1 MLLRAAAVLM
11 LSALLTTAAPKN
23 VATAKGENQDLTLT
37 VTLHI
42 EAAAVKQVLGDD
54 LGGHYIVAD
63 VKVEPKYTKEIAIDR
78 DDFVLRSTDNGEK
91 TTPFSASQVAG
102 RGVLVVK
109 YGEGVGL
116 QNPTAGRPPMV
127 PGGVIAP
134 GRGSKSDASASKG
147 EAGASQ
153 AAMRDEDRENPLKA
167 ALDAKI
173 LREEKTDRP
182 VSGLL
187 YFPMEKKKMKDLE
200 LDFGGKENRIELR
213 FK

>member
-1 MLLRAAAVLM
+1 MLARTAAVL
-11 LSALLTTAAPKN
+11 LLCALLAATAPKN
-23 VATAKGENQDLTLT
+23 VATARGENQDLALT
-37 VTLHI
+37 VTLYI
-42 EAAAVKQVLGDD
+42 DAAGVKQALGDD
-54 LGGHYIVAD
+54 LGGHYIVAN
-63 VKVEPKYTKEIAIDR
+63 VKVEPKYTKEIVIDR

-91 TTPFSASQVAG
+91 TTPFSPSQIAG

-127 PGGVIAP
+127 PGGVIVP
-134 GRGSKSDASASKG
+134 GRGSKSDAGASKG
-147 EAGASQ
+147 DTGASQ
-153 AAMRDEDRENPLKA
+153 ATMHDQDRENPLKA
-167 ALDAKI
+167 TLEAKI
-173 LREEKTDRP
+173 LPEEKTDQP